1 MGLDAQSWG
10 IFIGNFLIGL
20 REGLEAAL
28 VVGILIAYVHKTKRN
43 HLLPPIWIGV
53 AAAIAVSLI
62 FGAILTFGPETLTFE
77 AQEAIGGSLSIIAVG
92 FVTWMVFWMA
102 ENARALSAE
111 LHGKLDAVQT
121 SSWAVI
127 VLATL
132 SVGREGLETT
142 LFIWSATRAATQGTE
157 IGTVLPVIGAIVGI

>member
-77 AQEAIGGSLSIIAVG
+77 AQEAIGGWIC
-92 FVTWMVFWMA
+92 
-102 ENARALSAE
+102 
-111 LHGKLDAVQT
+111 HLDGVLDGGECSRPLCRT
-121 SSWAVI
+121 SRK
-127 VLATL
+127 T
-132 SVGREGLETT
+132 
-142 LFIWSATRAATQGTE
+142 
-157 IGTVLPVIGAIVGI
+157 

>member
-1 MGLDAQSWG
+1 MGLDVQSWG

-28 VVGILIAYVHKTKRN
+28 VVGIFIAYVHKTKRN

-77 AQEAIGGSLSIIAVG
+77 AATIALARKRDTYFLKKSRAVFPDGII
-92 FVTWMVFWMA
+92 
-102 ENARALSAE
+102 
-111 LHGKLDAVQT
+111 
-121 SSWAVI
+121 
-127 VLATL
+127 
-132 SVGREGLETT
+132 
-142 LFIWSATRAATQGTE
+142 
-157 IGTVLPVIGAIVGI
+157 

>member
-53 AAAIAVSLI
+53 ATAIAVSLI

-142 LFIWSATRAATQGTE
+142 LFIWSATRAATQGT
-157 IGTVLPVIGAIVGI
+157 